1 MPGRAWLLV
10 FAVIIM
16 VVTALLFPCPQELTA
31 ACAPP
36 PGGSQSGSQH
46 PPPIWTGLCSPPAPH
61 LGGGVGVSIAVSGD
75 LAGAADI
82 VVADGLPPDTGRGLL
97 HAAHTLP
104 HAAHINTV
112 LQLMASLAMPT
123 LHQVDGVQHE
133 QEGQGDVD
141 IAVGAGAV
149 VVHEAVALVGA
160 AEGEAGH
167 RGYVAPGHGPQT
179 AVHEQREQQALPV
192 GFTAEGLGER
202 GLDGTLLLR
211 WAGEGPR

>member
-1 MPGRAWLLV
+1 M

-16 VVTALLFPCPQELTA
+16 VVVIALLWQCPQELTA
-31 ACAPP
+31 VLSLGTVGQGP
-36 PGGSQSGSQH
+36 SNH
-46 PPPIWTGLCSPPAPH
+46 PPPIWTTSLCSPSAPH

-75 LAGAADI
+75 LARAADV

-97 HAAHTLP
+97 HAAHALS
-104 HAAHINTV
+104 HAAHVHPV
-112 LQLMASLAMPT
+112 LQLVAGLAMPA
-123 LHQVDGVQHE
+123 LHQVDGIQHE

-167 RGYVAPGHGPQT
+167 RGDVAPGHRPQA

-192 GFTAEGLGER
+192 GLTAEGLGER

-211 WAGEGPR
+211 WAGKGPR

>member
-1 MPGRAWLLV
+1 M

-16 VVTALLFPCPQELTA
+16 VVVTALLLPCPQELIGT
-31 ACAPP
+31 CAPT
-36 PGGSQSGSQH
+36 PGDSQAESQH
-46 PPPIWTGLCSPPAPH
+46 PLPIWTALCSPPAPH

-75 LAGAADI
+75 LACAADI
-82 VVADGLPPDTGRGLL
+82 VVADGLPPDAGRGLL
-97 HAAHTLP
+97 HPAHALANTG
-104 HAAHINTV
+104 HVHTV
-112 LQLMASLAMPT
+112 LQLVAGLAVPT
-123 LHQVDGVQHE
+123 LHQVDSIQHE

-167 RGYVAPGHGPQT
+167 CGDMAPGHGPQA
-179 AVHEQREQQALPV
+179 AVHEQGEQQALPV
-192 GFTAEGLGER
+192 GLTAEGLGER

-211 WAGEGPR
+211 GAGKGAEMRGK